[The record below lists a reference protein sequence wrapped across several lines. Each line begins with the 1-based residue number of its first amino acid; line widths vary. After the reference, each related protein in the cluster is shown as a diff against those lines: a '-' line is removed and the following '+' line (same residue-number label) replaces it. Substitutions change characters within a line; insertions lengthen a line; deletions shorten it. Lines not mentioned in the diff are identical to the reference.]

1 MAGNRI
7 DSPKGLQLNP
17 SPPGAVRVTK
27 RAGMIGIAIVA
38 VVAILIVYGAS
49 RRRQQQA
56 ATVAA
61 ARDAKADSALPAADV
76 LKTDL
81 IRSKNEPPGARYV
94 SGQTQGLMPPPLD
107 VKPNEP
113 RVPDASYT
121 GGSAPHELT
130 PEEKRRQSA
139 YQKEVAAMEAPSKVE
154 GAAVV
159 EAAQQASSSANLVP
173 AAYARPGGPGA
184 GGQSSQDNR
193 LGNQRPNDY
202 DAQNAQEKKEAFLG
216 TVRQRQEE
224 NYLKATRTAQLG
236 PYEIKAGWNIPAVLE
251 QALNSDLPGEIRA
264 LVRENVYDTAS
275 GKFLLIPQGS
285 RLIGI
290 YSSNISYGQDGV
302 QAIWTRVIFP
312 DGSSL
317 NLDNMNGLDEKG
329 LSGLRFDVDHHYRRL
344 FATALLTSLFAAGLQ
359 LSQNTTGGQNVLTT
373 PSPAQ
378 AVGQA
383 VGAEVTQMG
392 VEITRKNLNVQ
403 PTIKIPIGYRFNV
416 RVNRDIIFDLP
427 YVPYPQ
433 R

>member
-81 IRSKNEPPGARYV
+81 IRSKNEPRPRYV

-107 VKPNEP
+107 VRPDVRPNDA
-113 RVPDASYT
+113 RVPDASYA
-121 GGSAPHELT
+121 GSTPHELT
-130 PEEKRRQSA
+130 PEEKRRQAA
-139 YQKEVAAMEAPSKVE
+139 YQKEVAALEAPSKVE
-154 GAAVV
+154 GASV
-159 EAAQQASSSANLVP
+159 EAAQQASASANLVP
-173 AAYARPGGPGA
+173 AAYAPRPGA
-184 GGQSSQDNR
+184 GGQSAQDNR

-202 DAQNAQEKKEAFLG
+202 EAQNDQEKKEAFL
-216 TVRQRQEE
+216 TTARQRQQE

-285 RLIGI
+285 RLIGL

-329 LSGLRFDVDHHYRRL
+329 LSGLRFDVDHHYKRL

-359 LSQNTTGGQNVLTT
+359 LSQNTSGGQNVLTT

>member
-1 MAGNRI
+1 MTGNRI

-56 ATVAA
+56 AAVAA

-81 IRSKNEPPGARYV
+81 IRTKNAPARAPYV
-94 SGQTQGLMPPPLD
+94 SGQTQDLIPPPLD
-107 VKPNEP
+107 VKPSDP
-113 RVPDASYT
+113 RVPDVSNA
-121 GGSAPHELT
+121 GASAPRELT
-130 PEEKRRQSA
+130 PEEKRRQAA
-139 YQKEVAAMEAPSKVE
+139 YQKEVAAMDAPSKVE

-159 EAAQQASSSANLVP
+159 EAAQQASASANLVP
-173 AAYARPGGPGA
+173 AAYARPGTGGPSA
-184 GGQSSQDNR
+184 QDNR

-202 DAQNAQEKKEAFLG
+202 EAQNAQDKKEAFLG

-285 RLIGI
+285 RVIGI

-329 LSGLRFDVDHHYRRL
+329 LSGLRFDVDHHYKRL